1 MLINYFLMFLALLML
16 IFAAVAILYVG
27 LEGDIFV
34 YPTTFF
40 LEHVPRQF
48 NLYFM
53 LQWNLNIVKL
63 YIMKSSVLQTIFLAI
78 VMVK

>member
-1 MLINYFLMFLALLML
+1 MLINYFLLFFIALLML
-16 IFAAVAILYVG
+16 IFASVAILYVG
-27 LEGDIFV
+27 PEGDIFV

-53 LQWNLNIVKL
+53 LQWNLNIAKL
-63 YIMKSSVLQTIFLAI
+63 YIMKYSE
-78 VMVK
+78 

>member
-1 MLINYFLMFLALLML
+1 MLSNYFLLFSALLML
-16 IFAAVAILYVG
+16 IFAAVSILYVEP
-27 LEGDIFV
+27 EGDIFV

-53 LQWNLNIVKL
+53 LQWNLNIAKL
-63 YIMKSSVLQTIFLAI
+63 YIMKSSV
-78 VMVK
+78 

>member
-1 MLINYFLMFLALLML
+1 MLVFP
-16 IFAAVAILYVG
+16 AVVILYVG
-27 LEGDIFV
+27 PEGDIFV
-34 YPTTFF
+34 YHTIFF

-63 YIMKSSVLQTIFLAI
+63 YIMKSSV
-78 VMVK
+78 

>member
-1 MLINYFLMFLALLML
+1 MLINYFLLCLALLLL
-16 IFAAVAILYVG
+16 IFAAVAILHVG
-27 LEGDIFV
+27 PEGEIFV
-34 YPTTFF
+34 YPTIFF

-63 YIMKSSVLQTIFLAI
+63 YIMKSSV
-78 VMVK
+78 

>member
-1 MLINYFLMFLALLML
+1 MLINYFLLFLALLML
-16 IFAAVAILYVG
+16 IFAAVSILYVG
-27 LEGDIFV
+27 PEGTRRDIFV
-34 YPTTFF
+34 YPTIFF

-63 YIMKSSVLQTIFLAI
+63 YIMKSSV
-78 VMVK
+78 

>member
-1 MLINYFLMFLALLML
+1 MLINYFLLFFALLML
-16 IFAAVAILYVG
+16 IFAAVSILYVG
-27 LEGDIFV
+27 PKGDIFV

-48 NLYFM
+48 TLYLM

-63 YIMKSSVLQTIFLAI
+63 YIMKSSV
-78 VMVK
+78 

>member
-1 MLINYFLMFLALLML
+1 MLINYFLLFLALLML
-16 IFAAVAILYVG
+16 IFATVSILYVG
-27 LEGDIFV
+27 PEGDIFV

-53 LQWNLNIVKL
+53 LQWNLNIAKL
-63 YIMKSSVLQTIFLAI
+63 YIMKSSV
-78 VMVK
+78 

>member
-1 MLINYFLMFLALLML
+1 MLINYFLLFFIALLML
-16 IFAAVAILYVG
+16 IFAAVSILYVG
-27 LEGDIFV
+27 PEGDIFV

-53 LQWNLNIVKL
+53 LQWNLNIAKL
-63 YIMKSSVLQTIFLAI
+63 YIMKYSE
-78 VMVK
+78 